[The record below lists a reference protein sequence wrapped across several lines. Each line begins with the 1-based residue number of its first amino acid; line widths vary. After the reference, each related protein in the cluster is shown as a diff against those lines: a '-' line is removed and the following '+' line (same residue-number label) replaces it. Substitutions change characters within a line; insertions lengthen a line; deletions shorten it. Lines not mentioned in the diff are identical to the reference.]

1 MSTFAHTNG
10 HGYQDDSSVAG
21 SSKGQN
27 ATNGYSNE
35 QLTAVAEPDHHTQA
49 ALSHGSRLI
58 PHLYESGFQRGN
70 YSDQAVRVGNAVFKL
85 HGIILSRSPYLV
97 HLMSTSPYQGIVYIP
112 LEQYSGVT
120 LEAISIALGWLYSY
134 DALAQLTYANARAT
148 LAAACLLGGMEDL
161 CAHALAVCR
170 ESINVETISDWLSW
184 IDALH
189 GPAAPSTPSTS
200 SVSTPISATPP
211 PAQEI
216 PMSTVYGPYAQIL
229 RDDVFDFLTATL
241 PTQLQ
246 AAADEGGEEPTEVL
260 LGVFATASFE
270 TFKSAIESPKFI
282 IGSGDHDRFRFAK
295 AAIARRKEFVGRDVE
310 ETVVLAVGEG
320 RSNVHVTRKT
330 RRKTR
335 PLWKVTK

>member
-1 MSTFAHTNG
+1 MTTYAHTNG

-27 ATNGYSNE
+27 ATNGYGTE
-35 QLTAVAEPDHHTQA
+35 QLTTLAEPDPHAQA
-49 ALSHGSRLI
+49 AMSHGSRLVS
-58 PHLYESGFQRGN
+58 HLYESGFQRGN

-85 HGIILSRSPYLV
+85 HGIILSRSPFLV
-97 HLMSTSPYQGIVYIP
+97 HIMSTSPYQGIVYIP
-112 LEQYSGVT
+112 LEQYPGVT

-148 LAAACLLGGMEDL
+148 LAAACLLGGMDDL
-161 CAHALAVCR
+161 CAHTLAACR

-184 IDALH
+184 VDALQ
-189 GPAAPSTPSTS
+189 GPAVPSTPSTS
-200 SVSTPISATPP
+200 SVSTPTSATPP
-211 PAQEI
+211 PAQEMPI
-216 PMSTVYGPYAQIL
+216 STLYGPYAQIL
-229 RDDVFDFLTATL
+229 RDDVFNFLTSTL
-241 PTQLQ
+241 PAQLQ
-246 AAADEGGEEPTEVL
+246 SAADEGGEDPTEVL
-260 LGVFATASFE
+260 LGIFATASFE
-270 TFKSAIESPKFI
+270 TFKSAIESTKFI